1 MVRLRIMTKAD
12 IPAGMRLKEI
22 AGWNQ
27 TAEDWMRFLN
37 ASEGGCFVAEA
48 DGKVR
53 GTVTTI
59 AYEKRLAWVGMVLV
73 DPEDRGKGV
82 GTKLLEI
89 AIESLINAKIASIK
103 LDATPQGK
111 PIYEKLGFQREYEIE
126 RWILKRTPEVAA
138 QADENLSRNAV
149 SERVLEMILAEDREV
164 FGADRS
170 QLLRSLRQSAPEF
183 TGAVWENTTLR
194 SSAFGRRGS
203 FADHLGP
210 WMAKD
215 TEAARELLRSFVARS
230 RREVLLVDCLKS
242 NAIAGNLL
250 KSMGFEFSRPLTRM
264 YLGANQHPGR
274 TENLCAIVGPE
285 FG

>member
-1 MVRLRIMTKAD
+1 MTKSD

-27 TAEDWMRFLN
+27 TAEDWMRFLD
-37 ASEGGCFVAEA
+37 ADEGGCFIAEV
-48 DGKVR
+48 DGTVR

-59 AYEKRLAWVGMVLV
+59 TYEKRFAWVGMVLV
-73 DPEDRGKGV
+73 DPEYRGKGL

-89 AIESLINAKIASIK
+89 AIEHLLNARITSIK

-111 PIYEKLGFQREYEIE
+111 PIYEKLGFQCEYEIE
-126 RWILKRTPEVAA
+126 RWILKRTLETSARP
-138 QADENLSRNAV
+138 DENVSRNAV
-149 SERVLEMILAEDREV
+149 SGQVLEMILAEDREI

-170 QLLRSLRQSAPEF
+170 QLLISLRQGAPEL
-183 TGAVWENTTLR
+183 TGAVLENATLR
-194 SSAFGRRGS
+194 GSAFGRRGS

-215 TEAARELLRSFVARS
+215 MKAASKLLKSFIASS
-230 RREVLLVDCLKS
+230 RREMLLVDRLKS
-242 NAIAGNLL
+242 NVIAGDLL
-250 KSMGFEFSRPLTRM
+250 RSMGFEHSRALTRM
-264 YLGANQHPGR
+264 YLGANEHPGR
-274 TENLCAIVGPE
+274 TGNLCAIMGPE

>member
-1 MVRLRIMTKAD
+1 MIRLRTMTKSD
-12 IPAGMRLKEI
+12 IPSGMRLKEI

-27 TAEDWMRFLN
+27 TAEDWMRFLDTN
-37 ASEGGCFVAEA
+37 EGGCFIAEV

-59 AYEKRLAWVGMVLV
+59 AYEKRFAWVGMVLV
-73 DPEDRGKGV
+73 DPEYRGKGL

-89 AIESLINAKIASIK
+89 AIECLLNAKIASIK
-103 LDATPQGK
+103 LDATPQGM
-111 PIYEKLGFQREYEIE
+111 PLYEKLGFQCEYEIE
-126 RWILKRTPEVAA
+126 RWILKRTPEMAA
-138 QADENLSRNAV
+138 QTDENPSRQAI

-164 FGADRS
+164 FGSDRS
-170 QLLRSLRQSAPEF
+170 QLLKSLRQSAPEF
-183 TGAVWENTTLR
+183 TGAVWENATLR
-194 SSAFGRRGS
+194 GSAFGRRGS

-215 TEAARELLRSFVARS
+215 ADAASELLKSFIARS
-230 RREVLLVDCLKS
+230 RREVLLVDRLKS
-242 NAIAGNLL
+242 NIIAGDLL
-250 KSMGFEFSRPLTRM
+250 RSMGFEYSRPLTRM